1 MPKLKEYGCSCGH
14 RFEHIYMA
22 SEEEATLP
30 TCPACGGQISADDER
45 FGGKSFNIIV
55 PTYPGALKHK
65 AGYVH
70 SHGDRPAEKGSVAI
84 PRKADF

>member
-1 MPKLKEYGCSCGH
+1 
-14 RFEHIYMA
+14 MA